1 MLAAGLEGIKNAS
14 EPPSPTGRNVYQM
27 TEKERKEAII
37 TTLPESLY
45 EAIKIA
51 EGSNLLRQ
59 TLGEHIFTKLLEN
72 RRIEWNHY
80 KSQVSSY
87 ELEKFFAV
95 L

>member
-1 MLAAGLEGIKNAS
+1 MLPGN
-14 EPPSPTGRNVYQM
+14 
-27 TEKERKEAII
+27 
-37 TTLPESLY
+37 LY
-45 EAIKIA
+45 EAIKVA

-80 KSQVSSY
+80 KSQVTSY